1 MDLVEEILKREEK
14 YHLCEKQIDGFQFWQ
29 YERFYIYKN
38 MRTPDKPFKKPKIK
52 KWKLLKYYITHRGQ
66 VRRGTQIDI
75 CFLAHPRRCLKEEK
89 YECIYTDEIAKK
101 FPHSVTLERFYEE
114 DHLEPAQSPN
124 MVYMDRVI
132 IEAAL
137 YGVWK
142 MNLCRRSSGKIEK
155 NIYAE
160 INGAMCGLLTPEQ
173 VVDSAHRAAGAYYR
187 YRYTYKRLKKMLTR
201 MNPKIVV
208 EVVSYSQQC
217 MIVNEICKE
226 LGITTIELQHGW
238 IGKNHLAYNY
248 PAGSVIRQFPDKI
261 YLFGDYY
268 KNDIR
273 CPISKDK
280 LISVGFPYYER
291 ELEKYREH
299 QRMDKR
305 YTVLF
310 LSQGRFT
317 RGLSDAAVELYK
329 ITDSRKVRIIYKLHP
344 SEYEDWKEIH
354 PKLES
359 SGVEIV
365 GKDGIPLYDCFRT
378 SDAQVGVYSTTIFEG
393 LGFQLRTFIY
403 HQEFSD
409 YLRGLLDLGIAELVE
424 SAADLWEKIKT
435 GSTADYR
442 GEYFWKENALMRLER
457 ELCSELEARTSGDSV
472 RGYMNGNEI

>member
-1 MDLVEEILKREEK
+1 MDIVEEILKREEK
-14 YHLCEKQIDGFQFWQ
+14 YRLCEKQINGFQFWQ

-38 MRTPDKPFKKPKIK
+38 MRTPDKPFMKPKIK
-52 KWKLLKYYITHRGQ
+52 KWKLLKHYITHSGR
-66 VRRGTQIDI
+66 VRKGMQIDI
-75 CFLAHPRRCLKEEK
+75 CFLAHPRRCLKEGK
-89 YECIYTDEIAKK
+89 YECIYTDEIARK
-101 FPHSVTLERFYEE
+101 FPDSITLERFYEE
-114 DHLEPAQSPN
+114 DHLEPVQSSN
-124 MVYMDRVI
+124 IVYMDRAI
-132 IEAAL
+132 MEAAL
-137 YGVWK
+137 YSVWK
-142 MNLCRRSSGKIEK
+142 VRFCKRSREK
-155 NIYAE
+155 VEKRIHSE
-160 INGAMCGLLTPEQ
+160 INAAMQGILT
-173 VVDSAHRAAGAYYR
+173 SAQIKESTGRAVGAYYR
-187 YRYTYKRLKKMLTR
+187 YQYTYKRLKKMLTR

-217 MIVNEICKE
+217 MIINEICKE

-317 RGLSDAAVELYK
+317 RGLSDAAIELYK
-329 ITDSRKVRIIYKLHP
+329 LIDSRKVRVIYKLHP
-344 SEYEDWKEIH
+344 SEYDDWKEIH
-354 PKLES
+354 PKLEN

-365 GKDGIPLYDCFRT
+365 GKDGIPLYDCFGA

-393 LGFQLRTFIY
+393 LGFRLRTFIY
-403 HQEFSD
+403 HQEFAD
-409 YLRGLLDLGIAELVE
+409 YLNGLIELGIAELVE
-424 SAADLWEKIKT
+424 SASDLWEKIQT
-435 GSTADYR
+435 QNMTDYR
-442 GEYFWKENALMRLER
+442 VEYFWKGHALMHLER
-457 ELCSELEARTSGDSV
+457 ELRSELEAKASGDSV
-472 RGYMNGNEI
+472 RGHTNGNEI